1 MSAGSQESAGQERPV
16 KTNGTAWRQDGA
28 SDPPA
33 HFGHS
38 VTAAAGVP
46 RTTPEAHYSL
56 LFP

>member
-46 RTTPEAHYSL
+46 RTTLEAH
-56 LFP
+56 